1 MMAGIERFYSADGS
15 LNVRLLG
22 RLISGIENNPQF
34 AEELLAEVYR
44 ENDGALVLGITGPPG
59 VGKSSL
65 TDGLVGIYREEGK
78 QVAVIAV
85 DPSSPFSGG
94 AILGDRIRM
103 SSHATDSG
111 VFIRSMGS
119 RGFLGGLAP
128 ATVDVMNLLTSIGF
142 DVVIIETVGVG
153 QGEIDIMHLVDT
165 VLLVLVPGMGDD
177 IQALKAGIMEIADV
191 FIINKADKPGVEKL
205 LAEINMLLMLNQGKT
220 EWVAPVVEMVATEH
234 RGFECLLE
242 EIGRHREYVAAN
254 HEKVR
259 RLKLE
264 NRFRQMVGEKV
275 STLVFAALE
284 NNDRVNGWVQDVA
297 AGKVNPYAAV
307 REFDKCL
314 KITWEG

>member
-59 VGKSSL
+59 VGKSSH
-65 TDGLVGIYREEGK
+65 TDGLVGKYREEGK
-78 QVAVIAV
+78 KVAVIAV

>member
-65 TDGLVGIYREEGK
+65 TDGLVGKYREEGK
-78 QVAVIAV
+78 MVAVIAV